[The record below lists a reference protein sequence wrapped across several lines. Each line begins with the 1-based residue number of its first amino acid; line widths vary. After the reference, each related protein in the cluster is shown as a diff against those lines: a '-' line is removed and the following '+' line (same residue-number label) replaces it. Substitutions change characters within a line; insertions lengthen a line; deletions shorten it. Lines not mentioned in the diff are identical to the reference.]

1 MNSLSNKNNEDCFE
15 HHKKCVD
22 PCPPRFC
29 ECKERE
35 DLHPVPGSALLEVG
49 KGSSVLINGANAP
62 TITAANPLLIAQV
75 TLDPTCFC
83 FANIKIEFSSFVT
96 LTGILAAT
104 DSITVR
110 LSRVRFGYP
119 SAVVK
124 EPLET
129 ISTNLLLL
137 PAVVSFTLPFGFIF
151 GEENTRLRETTY
163 VVEVIAATLSLVAPI
178 STGSIQF
185 TNAQIAALAVGS
197 TRLG

>member
-1 MNSLSNKNNEDCFE
+1 MNSLSNTNNENGYE

-29 ECKERE
+29 ECKEHD
-35 DLHPVPGSALLEVG
+35 DLHPVPGSSLLEIG
-49 KGSSVLINGANAP
+49 KGSSVLVNAANAA
-62 TITAANPLLIAQV
+62 TITASNPLLIAQV

-83 FANIKIEFSSFVT
+83 FANIKIEFSSFIT
-96 LTGILAAT
+96 LTAVLAAT

-110 LSRVRFGYP
+110 LSRVRFGFP
-119 SAVVK
+119 GTVVK

-129 ISTNLLLL
+129 FSTTLLVLTGT
-137 PAVVSFTLPFGFIF
+137 ASFSIPFGFIF

-163 VVEVIAATLSLVAPI
+163 VVEVVAATVGG
-178 STGSIQF
+178 TGSIQF
-185 TNAQIAALAVGS
+185 TNAQITALAVGS